1 MAQVLTFPKSLP
13 VHARV
18 SQEPLVPTP
27 LLGML
32 LFLFTEL
39 MFFAGLISAFLVLK
53 DRSILWPPLD
63 QPRLPIAVT
72 LFNTG
77 ILLSSAWTLSRAL
90 GQWKRSD
97 FQSGK
102 FWLRIT
108 LLLGILF
115 LGIQGLEWA
124 RLISYGLLKLVWRN
138 LLSFSGGSWSP
149 CSRGSPR
156 PGGRMSESKAYA
168 SSPFLEFHTHCPL
181 LVFRG
186 RPLAHSVWAGLLL
199 SRIAAKAEL

>member
-124 RLISYGLLKLVWRN
+124 RLISYGLTTSSSLY
-138 LLSFSGGSWSP
+138 GGTF
-149 CSRGSPR
+149 
-156 PGGRMSESKAYA
+156 Y
-168 SSPFLEFHTHCPL
+168 L
-181 LVFRG
+181 LVG
-186 RPLAHSVWAGLLL
+186 AHGVHVAAAVLALVAVCLKAKRTPPHLSWNFTPTALYWFFVVALWPILFGLVYF
-199 SRIAAKAEL
+199 